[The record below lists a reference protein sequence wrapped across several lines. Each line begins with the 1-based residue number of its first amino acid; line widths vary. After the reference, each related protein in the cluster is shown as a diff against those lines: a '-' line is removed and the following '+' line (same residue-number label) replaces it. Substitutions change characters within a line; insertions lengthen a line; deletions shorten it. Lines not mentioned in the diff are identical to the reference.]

1 MTEKEK
7 SPQITEGESFCIK
20 DLPCFTGKAHDESFR
35 VKPILVRCDPRMHAE
50 AESASVRET
59 AMSVKQ
65 ALSFRLSGHAQG
77 REKND
82 ADNDPHRASHRV

>member
-1 MTEKEK
+1 
-7 SPQITEGESFCIK
+7 
-20 DLPCFTGKAHDESFR
+20 
-35 VKPILVRCDPRMHAE
+35 MHAE
-50 AESASVRET
+50 AESASVREK

-65 ALSFRLSGHAQG
+65 ALSFRLSSHAQG